1 MVGSAETEE
10 LIQPFKDDME
20 EFIWF
25 CKISLEELQGN
36 IADGKADFAE
46 QVQYYRFRL
55 KSPNT
60 PPGAKDF
67 FGVWAKFLA
76 HFETVSLPVPCTY
89 TLFCHFSLS
98 FFSYEQAFMF
108 LFFLRAHF
116 RLISGLVSVDR
127 TSALVRVAP
136 LSHSLYRG
144 ILTPSP
150 FASMVCRSTKGV
162 GESAAGSCSRH
173 PGKSA
178 GSKTGDS

>member
-1 MVGSAETEE
+1 VVGSAETEE

-25 CKISLEELQGN
+25 CKISLDELQGN

-98 FFSYEQAFMF
+98 FFFVRTGVYVLVLSSCAF
-108 LFFLRAHF
+108 
-116 RLISGLVSVDR
+116 
-127 TSALVRVAP
+127 
-136 LSHSLYRG
+136 SLDQRFG
-144 ILTPSP
+144 
-150 FASMVCRSTKGV
+150 VCRSHVRSRT
-162 GESAAGSCSRH
+162 SCSTVTQ
-173 PGKSA
+173 PLSW
-178 GSKTGDS
+178 DSDPFPVRFDGVSLHQRRGRISSGQLLEASWKKRRQQNGR